1 MRGLNELNGFCYNKI
16 LQNIIKEALRKND
29 NCSLQNDG
37 LEILIIQHWHL
48 QHQDLSFSNLLSVQ
62 RIVKYGSLLF
72 ETRTGCIPKIYKG
85 NLQKLNI
92 FIFYHNKTL
101 VWQSGL
107 VKYMREEHQFHIFKM
122 NLGSSEATNVQIIRG
137 GPG

>member
-85 NLQKLNI
+85 NLQKLIFLYFVTIKPLSGSLAWWNTWEKSI
-92 FIFYHNKTL
+92 NFIFSKWTWGARKL
-101 VWQSGL
+101 QMC
-107 VKYMREEHQFHIFKM
+107 K
-122 NLGSSEATNVQIIRG
+122 
-137 GPG
+137 

>member
-85 NLQKLNI
+85 NLQKLFFLYFVTI
-92 FIFYHNKTL
+92 KPL
-101 VWQSGL
+101 SGSL
-107 VKYMREEHQFHIFKM
+107 AWWNTWREEHQFHIFKM